1 MTGSRA
7 DRRLRAAALIGLA
20 AALLFVPGLGPEPG
34 FAQSNAPVSLVPRPQ
49 DNSAAPEIPQR
60 GTGPSQ
66 TVRSIPG
73 TDDSS
78 VKIRGLGE
86 VDTDAVGLSGQNS
99 GGLSTD
105 MWRGTSRAV
114 AERLLIALPERLAS
128 GAAHDLARRLLL
140 NAAEPPASVDGGV
153 SLVKLRVDKLIALGA
168 VEDAGRLLRAVSARA
183 VPQNLVES
191 AVQARLLI
199 PDFAGACQAVESF
212 DAGFVSEFGQKALIF
227 CQLLDQEFSEA
238 VLGLELLR
246 EQNLAQDVMFF
257 ELTNAVISGATP
269 TPEQLAV
276 PGQASSLN
284 LALMR
289 IAGGQVPPWFAEAD
303 APSVLKAVATTP
315 GADRETRLTAARG
328 AAMWG
333 ALSPEELAD
342 IYAELG
348 ISDDEVAT
356 VLLEPEAVSA
366 GLRLAA
372 IYLAAESQKIAVAR
386 AEVLREMWRIAAENQ
401 DWRLVAKLT
410 APQLRLVRPAPIFI
424 WFAGDAMAVSLAA
437 GDVEQALAWFQIA
450 DGRSGGDEAVAD
462 ALTAL
467 WPALRMAAGG
477 EIVRQVARAARV
489 GSVQARVFDQSG
501 RRTVTVIPRA
511 TSLTTVR
518 RERLPW
524 DELRLS
530 DWIARQEANG
540 GLGAASV
547 ATVLALFDALGEQ
560 VSDDFWLRA
569 EAAEPL
575 PAAFPAL
582 DIWIGLQRAANAGR
596 VAETALYALLALGE
610 EDFSQLH
617 PVAIHSIVGALRRVG
632 LADAARAFALEV
644 AVTTLP

>member
-20 AALLFVPGLGPEPG
+20 TALLFVPGPG

-49 DNSAAPEIPQR
+49 DNSAADEDRGAPEIPQR

-114 AERLLIALPERLAS
+114 AERLLTALPERLAS
-128 GAAHDLARRLLL
+128 GAAHDLVRRLLL

-168 VEDAGRLLRAVSARA
+168 AEDAGRLLRAVSARS

-212 DAGFVSEFGQKALIF
+212 VAGFVSEFGQKALIF

-284 LALMR
+284 LALIR

-342 IYAELG
+342 IYAGLG

-356 VLLEPEAVSA
+356 VLLEPEVASA

-477 EIVRQVARAARV
+477 ETASQAGR
-489 GSVQARVFDQSG
+489 VQARVFDQFG
-501 RRTVTVIPRA
+501 RRTVTVIPSA

-540 GLGAASV
+540 GQGAASV

-575 PAAFPAL
+575 TAAFPAL
-582 DIWIGLQRAANAGR
+582 DIWIGLQRAAKAGR

-632 LADAARAFALEV
+632 LADAARAFAIEV

>member
-7 DRRLRAAALIGLA
+7 DRRLRAAAIFAFAA
-20 AALLFVPGLGPEPG
+20 AALLFAPGPG
-34 FAQSNAPVSLVPRPQ
+34 FAQSNDPVSLVPRPV
-49 DNSAAPEIPQR
+49 DNSTADEDGRAPKIPQR
-60 GTGPSQ
+60 EAEPSK

-73 TDDSS
+73 TSDSA

-86 VDTDAVGLSGQNS
+86 IDTDAVGLAGQNA
-99 GGLSTD
+99 GGLSAE

-114 AERLLIALPERLAS
+114 AERLLIAMPERLAS

-153 SLVKLRVDKLIALGA
+153 SLVKLRVEKLISLGA
-168 VEDAGRLLRAVSARA
+168 AEDAGRLLRAVSARS
-183 VPQNLVES
+183 VPQNLIES

-212 DAGFVSEFGQKALIF
+212 DAGFISEFGQKALIF

-257 ELTNAVISGATP
+257 ELANAIISGATP
-269 TPEQLAV
+269 TEEQLAI
-276 PGQASSLN
+276 PGQANSLN
-284 LALMR
+284 LALIR
-289 IAGGQVPPWFAEAD
+289 IAGAQVPPWFAEAD
-303 APSVLKAVATTP
+303 APSVLKAVAITP
-315 GADRETRLTAARG
+315 DADRETRLTAARG

-342 IYAELG
+342 IYAGLG
-348 ISDDEVAT
+348 ISDDEIAS
-356 VLLEPEAVSA
+356 VLLEPEIASA
-366 GLRLAA
+366 GLRLAV
-372 IYLAAESQKIAVAR
+372 IYLAAERQNIAVAR
-386 AEVLREMWRIAAENQ
+386 AEVLREMWRIAAEHQ
-401 DWRLVAKLT
+401 DWRLAAKLT
-410 APQLRLVRPAPIFI
+410 APQLRLVQPSPIFV

-437 GDVEQALAWFQIA
+437 GKAEQALDWFQVA
-450 DGRSGGDEAVAD
+450 DGRSGGDETVAD

-467 WPALRMAAGG
+467 WPAMRMAASGG
-477 EIVRQVARAARV
+477 TATQPV
-489 GSVQARVFDQSG
+489 GAQARVFDQSG
-501 RRTVTVIPRA
+501 RRNVTVIPGA
-511 TSLTTVR
+511 TSLSAVR

-540 GLGAASV
+540 GQGTASV

-569 EAAEPL
+569 EATEPVS
-575 PAAFPAL
+575 AAFPAL
-582 DIWIGLQRAANAGR
+582 DIWIGLQRAAAAGK
-596 VAETALYALLALGE
+596 VAETVLYALLAVGE
-610 EDFSQLH
+610 EEVSQLH
-617 PVAIHSIVGALRRVG
+617 PVAIHSVVGALRRVG

-644 AVTTLP
+644 AVATIQ